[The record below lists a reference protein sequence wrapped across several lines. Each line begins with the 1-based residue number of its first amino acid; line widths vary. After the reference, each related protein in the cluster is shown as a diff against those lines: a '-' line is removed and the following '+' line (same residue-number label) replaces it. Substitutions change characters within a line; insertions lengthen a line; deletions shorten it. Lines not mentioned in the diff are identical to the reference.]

1 MSQYC
6 IHKNISSSKKSYPFL
21 LDVQSSLL
29 SNLNTRLVIPLS
41 PVESFNNQLIKNV
54 NISIRI
60 QNKDYILLTQQMAAI
75 PESML
80 GDEVVC
86 CDDQRHDI
94 LGCIDFL
101 ITGF

>member
-6 IHKNISSSKKSYPFL
+6 IHKNISSGKKNYPFL
-21 LDVQSSLL
+21 LDVQSNLL

-41 PVESFNNQLIKNV
+41 PVGSFNNQLIKNV

-75 PESML
+75 PEHML

-86 CDDQRHDI
+86 CEEQRHDI